1 MTRSLAALAATTA
14 LAALIATP
22 AAAQRGRD
30 GYNDRP
36 TQAQRDQNAASA
48 QVPRCARNLGTLS
61 IVNGENDGWIQFGL
75 QPPARLLRVLVQRS
89 GCFTVVD
96 RGAGMDAAMRER
108 ELSGDGQLQRGSNLG
123 RGQIRSAD
131 YVLTAEVMAADQ
143 NTGGGGAAAGV
154 AGLLGGRGGRALG
167 GVLGG
172 VQTRRME
179 ANTIL
184 SLVDVRTSEQVASE
198 EGYATRSNTS
208 FNLGGGLIG
217 GSAGG
222 GAVGGGYEDT
232 EIGRVVTAAFINAYA
247 GVVANAGGMSSAPP
261 AAALAPREAFR
272 TTASVIMRREP
283 NTRAPI
289 VRTLNRD
296 LMVFPTGERD
306 GMWWE
311 VADEN
316 DNIGWVR
323 NDNLAPAR

>member
-1 MTRSLAALAATTA
+1 MKTKLALLGAAAAMAVTA
-14 LAALIATP
+14 IAMP
-22 AAAQRGRD
+22 AAAQRRD

-36 TQAQRDQNAASA
+36 TQAQRDQNAAAA
-48 QVPRCARNLGTLS
+48 QVPRCRRNLGTLS
-61 IVNGENDGWIQFGL
+61 IVNGENDGWRQYGL

-108 ELSGDGQLQRGSNLG
+108 ELSGDGQLQRGSNMG
-123 RGQIRSAD
+123 RGQVRSAD

-143 NTGGGGAAAGV
+143 NTGGGGAAAGL
-154 AGLLGGRGGRALG
+154 AGALGGRGGRALG
-167 GVLGG
+167 GILGG
-172 VQTRRME
+172 IQTRRME
-179 ANTIL
+179 ANTVL

-208 FNLGGGLIG
+208 FGLGGGLLG
-217 GSAGG
+217 TTGGG
-222 GAVGGGYEDT
+222 GAIGGGYEDT

-247 GVVANAGGMSSAPP
+247 GVVMQAGGMEDAPP
-261 AAALAPREAFR
+261 AAAMAPREAFR
-272 TTASVIMRREP
+272 TTSSVIMRREP
-283 NTRAPI
+283 NARSQVI
-289 VRTLNRD
+289 RTLTRD
-296 LMVFPTGERD
+296 MMVFPTGERE

-316 DNIGWVR
+316 DNVGWVR

>member
-1 MTRSLAALAATTA
+1 MKTTLAVLGATAALASA
-14 LAALIATP
+14 LAAP
-22 AAAQRGRD
+22 ASAQS
-30 GYNDRP
+30 GYRDRP
-36 TQAQRDQNAASA
+36 TQAQRDQNQVAAE
-48 QVPRCARNLGTLS
+48 VPRCRRNLGTLS
-61 IVNGENDGWIQFGL
+61 IANGENDGWRQYGL

-96 RGAGMDAAMRER
+96 RGAGMNAAMRER
-108 ELSGDGQLQRGSNLG
+108 ELSGDGQLQRGSNMG

-143 NTGGGGAAAGV
+143 NTGGGGAAAGL
-154 AGLLGGRGGRALG
+154 AGALGGRGGRALG
-167 GVLGG
+167 GLLGG

-198 EGYATRSNTS
+198 EGYATRSNVS
-208 FNLGGGLIG
+208 FGLGGGLFG
-217 GSAGG
+217 GSGG
-222 GAVGGGYEDT
+222 AGAVGGGYEDT

-247 GVVANAGGMSSAPP
+247 GVVMNAGGMSDAP
-261 AAALAPREAFR
+261 AAVTAPREAFR

-283 NTRAPI
+283 NARAQI
-289 VRTLNRD
+289 VRTLTRD
-296 LMVFPTGERD
+296 MMVYPTGERD

-311 VADEN
+311 VADDN
-316 DNIGWVR
+316 DNVGWVR

>member
-1 MTRSLAALAATTA
+1 MTRSLAALATTTA
-14 LAALIATP
+14 LVALLATP
-22 AAAQRGRD
+22 AAAQRRD

-36 TQAQRDQNAASA
+36 TNAQRDQNAAAA
-48 QVPRCARNLGTLS
+48 QVPRCPRSLGSLS
-61 IVNGENDGWIQFGL
+61 IVNGENDGWVQLGL
-75 QPPARLLRVLVQRS
+75 QPPARLLRVIIQRS
-89 GCFTVVD
+89 GCFTIVD
-96 RGAGMDAAMRER
+96 RAAGFDAAQRER
-108 ELSGDGQLQRGSNLG
+108 DLSSDGQLQRGSNLG
-123 RGQIRSAD
+123 RGQVRSAD
-131 YVLTAEVMAADQ
+131 YVLTAEVAAQDQ
-143 NTGGGGAAAGV
+143 NTGGGGV
-154 AGLLGGRGGRALG
+154 AGGLAGALGGRGGRALG
-167 GVLGG
+167 GILGG

-179 ANTIL
+179 ANTVL

-208 FNLGGGLIG
+208 FNLGGGVIG
-217 GSAGG
+217 SGAGG
-222 GAVGGGYEDT
+222 GVVGGGYEDT
-232 EIGRVVTAAFINAYA
+232 EIGRVVTAAFINAYSSMIMN
-247 GVVANAGGMSSAPP
+247 VGGMSNAPP
-261 AAALAPREAFR
+261 AAAMAPREAFR

-283 NTRAPI
+283 NTRAAI